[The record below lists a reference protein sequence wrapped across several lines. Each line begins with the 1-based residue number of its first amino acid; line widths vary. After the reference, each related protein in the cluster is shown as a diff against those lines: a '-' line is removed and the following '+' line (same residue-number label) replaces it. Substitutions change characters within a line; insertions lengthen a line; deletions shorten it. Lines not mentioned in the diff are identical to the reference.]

1 LGVDRLTNLELFV
14 RVAEAGGFT
23 AVSRERALSQSSV
36 SRKISE
42 LERWLGVQLLQRTTR
57 EVKLTEASQ
66 QLYQRSLAL
75 LSQVE
80 DIESVIANSG
90 TKTSGTL
97 RLQASYEF
105 GHAYVVPYVL
115 DFMAEYPDINVDLRL
130 NNRYVNLIED
140 GVDIAIRMG
149 NLTDQNIVAK
159 KLCRDRRHVVAS
171 PAYLQQRGV
180 PRTPEDLKNHD
191 CVVYSFLENPNQ
203 WKFLSAEGTQE
214 VTVSGRFRANGVVPL
229 HAAVLAG
236 HGIAIL
242 GNFMVH
248 KDLESGRLR
257 KILPDFHVQ
266 PIDIQIIYVPTR
278 HLPRK
283 VRTFIDF
290 YATRL
295 KQSELFQPLS
305 EIQIAS

>member
-1 LGVDRLTNLELFV
+1 VDRLTNLELFV

-23 AVSRERALSQSSV
+23 AVSRERAMSQSSV

-57 EVKLTEASQ
+57 EVKLTEAGQ
-66 QLYQRSLAL
+66 QLYQRSVAL

-97 RLQASYEF
+97 RLQA
-105 GHAYVVPYVL
+105 PYVFGRAHVMPHVLEFL
-115 DFMAEYPDINVDLRL
+115 DEYPDIRIDLRL
-130 NNRYVNLIED
+130 NDRHVNLIED
-140 GVDIAIRMG
+140 GVDIAIRIG
-149 NLTDQNIVAK
+149 NLTDQNIIAK
-159 KLCRDRRHVVAS
+159 KLGRDRRHVVAA

-180 PRTPEDLKNHD
+180 PQIPEDLKNHD
-191 CVVYSFLENPNQ
+191 CVVYSLLENPHQ
-203 WKFLSAEGTQE
+203 WKFSSADGTQE
-214 VTVSGRFRANGVVPL
+214 VTVSGRLRANSGDAMR
-229 HAAVLAG
+229 AAVLAG

-242 GNFMVH
+242 GNYAVH
-248 KDLESGRLR
+248 EDIESGRLR
-257 KILPDFHVQ
+257 KILPDFHVH
-266 PIDIQIIYVPTR
+266 PLDIQIIYSPTR

-290 YATRL
+290 YAARL
-295 KQSELFQPLS
+295 KQCELFQG
-305 EIQIAS
+305 

>member
-140 GVDIAIRMG
+140 GVDIAISNGQSDRSKHCC
-149 NLTDQNIVAK
+149 QKIVPGPPA
-159 KLCRDRRHVVAS
+159 CRR
-171 PAYLQQRGV
+171 
-180 PRTPEDLKNHD
+180 
-191 CVVYSFLENPNQ
+191 
-203 WKFLSAEGTQE
+203 
-214 VTVSGRFRANGVVPL
+214 
-229 HAAVLAG
+229 LAG
-236 HGIAIL
+236 LFAATRRSA
-242 GNFMVH
+242 NSRRSE
-248 KDLESGRLR
+248 KPRLR
-257 KILPDFHVQ
+257 CLQLPGKSKSME
-266 PIDIQIIYVPTR
+266 I
-278 HLPRK
+278 
-283 VRTFIDF
+283 FIC
-290 YATRL
+290 
-295 KQSELFQPLS
+295 
-305 EIQIAS
+305 